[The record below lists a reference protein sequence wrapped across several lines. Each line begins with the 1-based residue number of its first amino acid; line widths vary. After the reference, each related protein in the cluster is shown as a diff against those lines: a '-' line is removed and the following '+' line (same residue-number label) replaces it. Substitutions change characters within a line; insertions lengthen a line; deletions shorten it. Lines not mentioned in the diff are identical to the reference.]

1 MASPLYVAKKGTYE
15 EFCEVF
21 DPAKNDVTD
30 MLFGALTNGDPEARA
45 KICNDMLDRGADASR
60 EEYGQNALTILL
72 GRHRDLGDGDAALV
86 QRLIDGGAD
95 VNFRNRSGDLPIR
108 LAITVRVADDEQRRE
123 VYEALFGTGEL
134 DLSLPSSVRN
144 PVNTIGGWLRMNV
157 DGRPGKLD
165 VLDEFLQARGE

>member
-1 MASPLYVAKKGTYE
+1 MASPLYVAKKGSYE

-21 DPAKNDVTD
+21 DAEANDATD

-45 KICNDMLDRGADASR
+45 SICNAMLDRGADASR

-95 VNFRNRSGDLPIR
+95 VNFRTRSGDLPIR

-144 PVNTIGGWLRMNV
+144 PVNTVGGWLRMNV

>member
-1 MASPLYVAKKGTYE
+1 MASPLYVAGNGTYE

-21 DPAKNDVTD
+21 DAEENDVTD
-30 MLFGALTNGDPEARA
+30 MLFGALVNRDPEARA
-45 KICNDMLDRGADASR
+45 KISNDMLDRGADASH
-60 EEYGQNALTILL
+60 EEYGQNALTLVL
-72 GRHRDLGDGDAALV
+72 SHDDLGAGDATLV

-95 VNFRNRSGDLPIR
+95 VNFRNRSGDLPLR
-108 LAITVRVADDEQRRE
+108 SAITVRAPDDEQRRE
-123 VYEALFGTGEL
+123 VYEALFGVEEL

-165 VLDEFLQARGE
+165 VLDEFLQARGY